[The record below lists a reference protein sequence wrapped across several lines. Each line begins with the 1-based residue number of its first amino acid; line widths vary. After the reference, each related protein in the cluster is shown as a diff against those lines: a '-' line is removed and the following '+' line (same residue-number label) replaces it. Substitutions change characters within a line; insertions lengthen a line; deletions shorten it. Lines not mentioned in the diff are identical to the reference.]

1 MSGTAA
7 SARILIVD
15 DDRLVLATL
24 GKGLRDAGYSVTEAS
39 DSAQALERLARE
51 QPDLAILDIRMP
63 DMLGTRL
70 AERLASEHGVPF
82 MFLSAY
88 GDPELIERATEI
100 GALGYLVKPL
110 DVPQIIPS
118 IEAALARAQQ
128 IHALKTTG
136 EQLTHALETGRE
148 TSMAI
153 GILMERQGLDRQQA
167 FSALRAYARAERR
180 RVELIAVELVEA
192 VEKANRITR
201 AAEAHHREATPPRT
215 S

>member
-1 MSGTAA
+1 MSGTGE

-24 GKGLRDAGYSVTEAS
+24 GKGLRDAGYAVSEAS
-39 DSAQALERLARE
+39 DSAAALEQIAAHR
-51 QPDLAILDIRMP
+51 PDLAILDIRMP

-70 AERLASEHGVPF
+70 AERLAAEHAVPF

-88 GDPELIERATEI
+88 GDPELIERASEI

-118 IEAALARAQQ
+118 IEAALARARQ
-128 IHALKTTG
+128 IQTLKNTG
-136 EQLTHALETGRE
+136 EQLSHALESGRE
-148 TSMAI
+148 TSIAV
-153 GILMERQGLDRQQA
+153 GIMMERTGLDRQQA
-167 FSALRAYARAERR
+167 FSALRAHARAERR
-180 RVELIAVELVEA
+180 RVEQIALELVEA
-192 VEKANRITR
+192 TEKANRIVR
-201 AAEAHHREATPPRT
+201 SAQSLLEKSAPRT

>member
-1 MSGTAA
+1 MNGTAA

-15 DDRLVLATL
+15 DDRLILTTL
-24 GKGLRDAGYSVTEAS
+24 GKGLRDAGYEVIEAGG
-39 DSAQALERLARE
+39 SAAAFDLIARE
-51 QPDLAILDIRMP
+51 KPDLALLDIRMP
-63 DMLGTRL
+63 DMLGTHL

-118 IEAALARAQQ
+118 IEAALARARQ
-128 IHALKTTG
+128 IQTLKNTG

-153 GILMERQGLDRQQA
+153 GILMERRGLDRQQA
-167 FSALRAYARAERR
+167 FSALRAHARAERR
-180 RVELIAVELVEA
+180 RVEQIAIEFVDAL
-192 VEKANRITR
+192 EKVNKTARV
-201 AAEAHHREATPPRT
+201 ADASVKEGVAPRKA
-215 S
+215 